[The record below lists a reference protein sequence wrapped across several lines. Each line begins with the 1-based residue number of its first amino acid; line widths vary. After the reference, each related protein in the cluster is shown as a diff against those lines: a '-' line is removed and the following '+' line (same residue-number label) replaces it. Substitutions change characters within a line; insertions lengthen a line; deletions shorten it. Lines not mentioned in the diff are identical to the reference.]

1 MTKEAI
7 LELPEH
13 EFTYVAGKADR
24 PWHHFTGR
32 WQAIQPI
39 LADHLGACSKDRPL
53 RVVDLGSC
61 SGYFALQVASRH
73 PEADVV
79 GIEGSVGIGN
89 GTVGVQ
95 GGTQQILST
104 EAAQTH
110 LRWIQ
115 RLKLTNCFI
124 APEVWDYNSVLEL
137 VNRAGGRPVCDAMLM
152 LSVVHHIDNVSAQQ
166 YARAGLSRVDG
177 GLQLLAKLLCLAPRH
192 FVELPNQPWMEALYA
207 KFGTARAILQAAA
220 DVSGRQWIFKGPIYS
235 AEWFGQRDT
244 WVIEAKEP
252 MLDVDI
258 QYCPFA
264 LLYRGNEDD
273 LTTGTP
279 ELPAAVK
286 VHDVYN
292 NFQPLDMKLE
302 GGGGA
307 IDFGYNPF
315 MGNRPLGGVL
325 ADPELGMAAANQ
337 NFAGTLLDPGLLAL
351 SEPSHG
357 PVSDKVGLALKSA
370 SSALLLAH
378 LALRESMN
386 EAQDVLSE
394 VRDLKFGE
402 LPAAAPPA

>member
-1 MTKEAI
+1 MAKEAI

-32 WQAIQPI
+32 WKAIQPI
-39 LADHLGACSKDRPL
+39 LADQLNSCSKDRPL

-89 GTVGVQ
+89 GTAGVQ

-124 APEVWDYNSVLEL
+124 APEVWDFNSVLEL
-137 VNRAGGRPVCDAMLM
+137 VDRAGGRPICDAMFM

-166 YARAGLSRVDG
+166 YAKAGLSRVDG
-177 GLQLLAKLLCLAPRH
+177 GLQLLAKLLSLAPRH
-192 FVELPNQPWMEALYA
+192 FVELPNQPWLEALYA
-207 KFGTARAILQAAA
+207 RFGTARAILQAAA
-220 DVSGRQWIFKGPIYS
+220 DVSGRLWTFKGPIYS

-244 WVIEAKEP
+244 WVIEAQEP

-264 LLYRGNEDD
+264 LLYRGNEEQ
-273 LTTGTP
+273 LETTESP
-279 ELPAAVK
+279 IAAK
-286 VHDVYN
+286 VQESYTS
-292 NFQPLDMKLE
+292 FQPLDMRLE
-302 GGGGA
+302 GGGGMS
-307 IDFGYNPF
+307 DFGYNPF

-325 ADPELGMAAANQ
+325 ADQELGIAAANQ
-337 NFAGTLLDPGLLAL
+337 IFTGTLLDPALMAL
-351 SEPSHG
+351 SDPSHG

-378 LALRESMN
+378 LALREAMN

-402 LPAAAPPA
+402 LPTAAQQA